1 MKYNHYLEAARF
13 RSVAFLRLRTF
24 GNIAGLCV
32 CLTLCAAGQTAAA
45 RGLSTQ
51 DELMAQL
58 QLRLAEAQTDLGL
71 ARSVKAGLP
80 PGATPDEAEEYELL
94 SEMLVRVYQ
103 EHIDQ
108 AARLSD
114 ALQRR
119 ADIEQKAEAWKG
131 FAESAP
137 YSILLVDELR
147 DSVQALSAKISA
159 SESAQNLLAALAQDA
174 EANLKGS
181 DAHLRL
187 LADQL
192 ETTKDAARLT
202 RLTWLRTLEQLR
214 NRKYVA
220 SVALDDARR
229 RALEAERA
237 QDRLQLAF
245 VRRQLMV
252 ASQHQRFSQADLD
265 HVLADL
271 EAARRVIDKEL
282 ADAERDFGVWQQ
294 GLSAVREELRLALQ
308 KMAEAPAV
316 QSGEIAR
323 LQALV
328 ELSGAQ
334 VETCSQRLTVLRRLA
349 EGIIGERSLWQ
360 ARFATF
366 HTERLSEIRQGY
378 GRLEKIDR
386 LLRSVRPHFQQQIEL
401 AANRIAE
408 QSNRLQNQSATQ
420 AAAASVAQEL
430 LGCYRQQAELA
441 NRALRSLERLD
452 RLALRWKES
461 LDENRLRLPLSA
473 RIRDLFSEYSSLA
486 SKFWNFELFAAV
498 DTLTVDGQTVT
509 GRRSVTIGKACTAL
523 LILAVGYWMA
533 LFFARLLERVAV
545 KRLKLDPNRASLLRR
560 GVRFVL
566 LVALVI
572 FSLVSV
578 KIPLTIFAFLG
589 GALAIGLG
597 FGTQTLLKNFVSG
610 VIILFNRPFRIGDV
624 LDLGGSRGVV
634 NSIGIHSSVIRLMDG
649 KETLIPNSALLENHL
664 TNLTYSDRKVR
675 FAVSVGVAY
684 GSDTRRV
691 AQLLAE
697 EADRHGLVQ
706 KVPAPQVIF
715 KDFGDNAMI
724 FELRYWVD
732 VIKHDS
738 LQIGSDLRHMIVG
751 VFAQNDIVFA
761 FPQRDL
767 HLDTVRPLQ
776 VRIEPAVVQQ
786 AEPR

>member
-1 MKYNHYLEAARF
+1 MFDGAHPVL
-13 RSVAFLRLRTF
+13 RSAL
-24 GNIAGLCV
+24 IALIITGLWC
-32 CLTLCAAGQTAAA
+32 CLALTAAGQPAAKGVSTMS
-45 RGLSTQ
+45 GLV
-51 DELMAQL
+51 AQL
-58 QLRLAEAQTDLGL
+58 QARLADAQAERVLAQS
-71 ARSVKAGLP
+71 ARSDAAQLP
-80 PGATPDEAEEYELL
+80 PGATQGEAEEYELL

-103 EHIDQ
+103 EHLDQ
-108 AARLSD
+108 AGRLSD
-114 ALQRR
+114 ALQRK
-119 ADIEQKAEAWKG
+119 ADLEQKAEAWTG
-131 FAESAP
+131 FAAPAP

-147 DSVQALSAKISA
+147 DSVQALSAKIAA
-159 SESAQNLLAALAQDA
+159 SESTQNVLAALAQDA

-192 ETTKDAARLT
+192 EEAKDAARLT

-214 NRKYVA
+214 NRKFVA
-220 SVALDDARR
+220 GVALDDTRR
-229 RALEAERA
+229 CALEAERV

-245 VRRQLMV
+245 VRRQLTT
-252 ASQHQRFSQADLD
+252 ASQRQRFSQADLD

-271 EAARRVIDKEL
+271 ETVRRTVDKEL
-282 ADAERDFGVWQQ
+282 EDAESDFAGRQL
-294 GLSAVREELRLALQ
+294 GLSAAREQLRLALQ
-308 KMAEAPAV
+308 KPEEDLAR

-334 VETCSQRLTVLRRLA
+334 VETGTQRLTVLRRLA

-366 HTERLSEIRQGY
+366 HTERLAEIRQGY
-378 GRLEKIDR
+378 GRLEKMGR
-386 LLRSVRPHFQQQIEL
+386 LLCSVRPYFQQQIDL
-401 AANRIAE
+401 AASRIAE
-408 QSNRLQNQSATQ
+408 QSNRVQNQSAAQ
-420 AAAASVAQEL
+420 AAASAAREL
-430 LGCYRQQAELA
+430 LDCYRQQEELA
-441 NRALRSLERLD
+441 KRALRSLERLD

-461 LDENRLRLPLSA
+461 LDEDRQRLPLSA
-473 RIRDLFSEYSSLA
+473 RVSDLFSEFSSIT

-498 DTLTVDGQTVT
+498 DTITVDGQVVT
-509 GRRSVTIGKACTAL
+509 GRRSVTVGKVCTAF
-523 LILAVGYWMA
+523 LILAVGYWLA
-533 LFFARLLERVAV
+533 LLFSRLLERVAV

-566 LVALVI
+566 LVGLVV
-572 FSLVSV
+572 FSLESV

-589 GALAIGLG
+589 GALAIGFG

-610 VIILFNRPFRIGDV
+610 VIILFDRPFRIGDV
-624 LDLGGSRGVV
+624 LDIGGSRGVV
-634 NSIGIHSSVIRLMDG
+634 NSIGIHSSVIRLSDG
-649 KETLIPNSALLENHL
+649 METLIPNSALLENNL

-675 FAVSVGVAY
+675 FSVSVGVAY

-697 EADRHGLVQ
+697 EADRHGLIQ
-706 KVPAPQVIF
+706 KEPAPQVLF

-738 LQIGSDLRHMIVG
+738 GQIGSDLRHMIAG
-751 VFAQNDIVFA
+751 VFAQNDIVLA

-767 HLDTVRPLQ
+767 HLDTARPLQ
-776 VRIEPAVVQQ
+776 VRLERPAAVVPQ
-786 AEPR
+786 EPV

>member
-1 MKYNHYLEAARF
+1 MKRTPPLKSERTRGNARF
-13 RSVAFLRLRTF
+13 GLLTF
-24 GNIAGLCV
+24 MVTAGFWCCLALCV
-32 CLTLCAAGQTAAA
+32 AAQPAATNGLDTTAE
-45 RGLSTQ
+45 RV
-51 DELMAQL
+51 AQL
-58 QLRLAEAQTDLGL
+58 QLRLAEAQADLVL
-71 ARSVKAGLP
+71 ARSVRADAAHLP
-80 PGATPDEAEEYELL
+80 PGATPGEAEEYELL
-94 SEMLVRVYQ
+94 SEMLVRAYQ

-108 AARLSD
+108 AARLSG
-114 ALQRR
+114 ALQRK
-119 ADIEQKAEAWKG
+119 ADLEQKADAWTG
-131 FAESAP
+131 FSEPAP

-147 DSVQALSAKISA
+147 GSVQALSAKIAA
-159 SESAQNLLAALAQDA
+159 SESTQNVLAALAQDA

-192 ETTKDAARLT
+192 EAAKDAARLT

-220 SVALDDARR
+220 GVALDDTRR
-229 RALEAERA
+229 RALEAERV

-245 VRRQLMV
+245 VRRQLTV

-271 EAARRVIDKEL
+271 ETARRAVDKEL
-282 ADAERDFGVWQQ
+282 ADAESDFGVRQR
-294 GLSAVREELRLALQ
+294 GLSAAREELRRALQ
-308 KMAEAPAV
+308 NPAEDPAR

-323 LQALV
+323 LQTLV

-334 VETCSQRLTVLRRLA
+334 AETGAQRLTVLRRLA

-366 HTERLSEIRQGY
+366 HTGRLAEIREGY
-378 GRLEKIDR
+378 WRLDKLDR
-386 LLRSVRPHFQQQIEL
+386 LLRSVKPSFQQQVEQ

-408 QSNRLQNQSATQ
+408 QSNRLQNQSGVQ
-420 AAAASVAQEL
+420 ALPAAAQEL
-430 LGCYRQQAELA
+430 LGCYRQQEELA

-461 LDENRLRLPLSA
+461 LDEDRQRLPLSA
-473 RIRDLFSEYSSLA
+473 RISDLFSEFSSLA
-486 SKFWNFELFAAV
+486 SKFWIFELFAAV
-498 DTLTVDGQTVT
+498 DTIMVDGQTVT
-509 GRRSVTIGKACTAL
+509 GRRSVTVGKVCAAL
-523 LILAVGYWMA
+523 LILAVGYWLA
-533 LFFARLLERVAV
+533 LLFSRLLERVAV

-566 LVALVI
+566 LVGLVV

-610 VIILFNRPFRIGDV
+610 VIILFDRPFRIGDV
-624 LDLGGSRGVV
+624 LDIGGRRGVV
-634 NSIGIHSSVIRLMDG
+634 NSIGIHSSVIRLTDG
-649 KETLIPNSALLENHL
+649 METLIPNSALLENNL
-664 TNLTYSDRKVR
+664 TNYTYSDRKVR

-697 EADRHGLVQ
+697 EADRHGLIQ
-706 KVPAPQVIF
+706 KEPAPQVLF
-715 KDFGDNAMI
+715 KDFGDNAMV

-738 LQIGSDLRHMIVG
+738 GQIGSDLRHMIAG
-751 VFAQNDIVFA
+751 VFAQNDIVLA
-761 FPQRDL
+761 FPQ
-767 HLDTVRPLQ
+767 LDVHMKS
-776 VRIEPAVVQQ
+776 
-786 AEPR
+786 

>member
-1 MKYNHYLEAARF
+1 MSGLQT
-13 RSVAFLRLRTF
+13 FLITVGF
-24 GNIAGLCV
+24 WC
-32 CLTLCAAGQTAAA
+32 CLAPCAAGQPVSTNGLNTTAE
-45 RGLSTQ
+45 RL
-51 DELMAQL
+51 AQL
-58 QLRLAEAQTDLGL
+58 QLRLAEAQADLGL
-71 ARSVKAGLP
+71 ARSARSDAAQPP
-80 PGATPDEAEEYELL
+80 PGATPGEAEEYERL
-94 SEMLVRVYQ
+94 SEMLVRGYQ

-114 ALQRR
+114 ALQRM
-119 ADIEQKAEAWKG
+119 ADLEQKADAWTG
-131 FAESAP
+131 FSEPAP
-137 YSILLVDELR
+137 YSLLLVDELR
-147 DSVQALSAKISA
+147 DSVQALSAKLAA
-159 SESAQNLLAALAQDA
+159 SESTQNVLAALAQDA
-174 EANLKGS
+174 EANLKAS

-192 ETTKDAARLT
+192 EAAKDAARLT
-202 RLTWLRTLEQLR
+202 RLTWLRALEQLR

-220 SVALDDARR
+220 GVALDDTRR
-229 RALEAERA
+229 RALEAERV

-245 VRRQLMV
+245 VRRQLTV

-265 HVLADL
+265 HVLAGL
-271 EAARRVIDKEL
+271 EVARRAVDKEL
-282 ADAERDFGVWQQ
+282 ADAESDFAERQRA
-294 GLSAVREELRLALQ
+294 LSAAREELRRALQ
-308 KMAEAPAV
+308 KPAEDPV
-316 QSGEIAR
+316 RQSGEIAR

-328 ELSGAQ
+328 ELSGVQ
-334 VETCSQRLTVLRRLA
+334 VETGTQRLTVLRRLA

-366 HTERLSEIRQGY
+366 HTERLAEIREGY
-378 GRLEKIDR
+378 RRLEKMDR
-386 LLRSVRPHFQQQIEL
+386 LLCSVRPYFQQQIDL

-408 QSNRLQNQSATQ
+408 QSNRVQNQSAAS
-420 AAAASVAQEL
+420 AAAVSTAQEL
-430 LGCYRQQAELA
+430 LGCYRQQEELA
-441 NRALRSLERLD
+441 KRALRSLERLD

-461 LDENRLRLPLSA
+461 LDEDRRRLPLSA
-473 RIRDLFSEYSSLA
+473 RIGDLFSEFSSLA
-486 SKFWNFELFAAV
+486 STFWNLELFAAV
-498 DTLTVDGQTVT
+498 DTITVDGQTVT
-509 GRRSVTIGKACTAL
+509 GRRSVTVGKVCMAL
-523 LILAVGYWMA
+523 LILAVGYWLTL
-533 LFFARLLERVAV
+533 LFSRLLERLAV
-545 KRLKLDPNRASLLRR
+545 MRLKVDPNRASLLRR

-566 LVALVI
+566 LVGLVV
-572 FSLVSV
+572 FSLESV

-610 VIILFNRPFRIGDV
+610 VIILFDRPFRIGDV
-624 LDLGGSRGVV
+624 LDIGGSRGVV
-634 NSIGIHSSVIRLMDG
+634 NSIGIHSSVIRLSDG
-649 KETLIPNSALLENHL
+649 METLIPNSALLENNL

-697 EADRHGLVQ
+697 EADRHGLIQ
-706 KVPAPQVIF
+706 KEPAPQVLF

-738 LQIGSDLRHMIVG
+738 GQIGSDLRHMIAG
-751 VFAQNDIVFA
+751 VFAQNDIVLA

-776 VRIEPAVVQQ
+776 VRIETIAGSPSHAD
-786 AEPR
+786 AEEYMN